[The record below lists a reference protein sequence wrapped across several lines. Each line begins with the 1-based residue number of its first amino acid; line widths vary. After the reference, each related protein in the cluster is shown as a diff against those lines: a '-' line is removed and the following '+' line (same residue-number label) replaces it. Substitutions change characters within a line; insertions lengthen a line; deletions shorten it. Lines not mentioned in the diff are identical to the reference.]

1 MIFLK
6 LFLIFFKIGL
16 FTFGGGHAMIPMIS
30 DEIVAEGWLTSAQIT
45 QLIAV
50 SESSPGP
57 FAINIATFVGAE
69 FGFAGSVCATLGVIM
84 PSFLI
89 ILLIAALFQTFS
101 QNKVVKKILSG
112 MKPVIIGLI
121 FSAGAVILFDSI
133 FPSITGSTVSFD
145 YVQLILFVFL
155 FLLNKL
161 LGKKLHPILLIILA
175 GALGV
180 LIYSFYTPLIFD
192 L

>member
-6 LFLIFFKIGL
+6 LFLIFFKIGI
-16 FTFGGGHAMIPMIS
+16 FTFGGGHAMIPMIT
-30 DEIVAEGWLTSAQIT
+30 DEIVREGWLTSGEIT

-50 SESSPGP
+50 SESTPGP

-69 FGFAGSVCATLGVIM
+69 FGFGGSVCATLGVIM

-89 ILLIAALFQTFS
+89 ILLIASLFSTFS
-101 QNKVVKKILSG
+101 KNRTVQKVLAG

-121 FSAGAVILFDSI
+121 FSAGAVILFDNV
-133 FPSITGSTVSFD
+133 FPSLGAKSVTFD
-145 YVQLILFVFL
+145 YVQLLLFIGLYTVYKIF
-155 FLLNKL
+155 NK
-161 LGKKLHPILLIILA
+161 KMHPIVLIVLA

-180 LIYSFYTPLIFD
+180 LIYSFYAPPVFD
-192 L
+192 I